1 MRNCNIKTINMIIRN
16 KIILLYF
23 ILISIY
29 QKYFYK
35 NDKMA
40 SSMNIIKTNDIM
52 EDIIEDICEE
62 NYIFQ

>member
-1 MRNCNIKTINMIIRN
+1 MIIRN